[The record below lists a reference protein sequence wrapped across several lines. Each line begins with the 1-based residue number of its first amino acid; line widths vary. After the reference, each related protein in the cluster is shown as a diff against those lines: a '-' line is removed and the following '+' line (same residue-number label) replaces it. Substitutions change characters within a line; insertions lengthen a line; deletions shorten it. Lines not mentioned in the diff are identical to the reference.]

1 VTSRPGR
8 DHVVA
13 AVAFLG
19 VVMTLMSCS
28 NTNNA
33 IQRRPNTGS
42 ETASVV
48 NGKQSVTIVVDDRYR
63 FEPSTVTVHPGT
75 VTVTLEHKGRGAPHD
90 LQVVG
95 FPSGRVPLVAHGQTV
110 SSTFTTPS
118 PGRYEFVCT
127 IHQALGQTGTLVVLP
142 N

>member
-1 VTSRPGR
+1 M
-8 DHVVA
+8 A
-13 AVAFLG
+13 AAALIG
-19 VVMTLMSCS
+19 VIMTLMSCS
-28 NTNNA
+28 NTKNA

-75 VTVTLEHKGRGAPHD
+75 VTVTLEHKGTGAPHD

-95 FPSGRVPLVAHGQTV
+95 FPSDRVPLVAHGQTV